1 MINTREI
8 SYTRQIWG
16 QHYVRKSKRTYY
28 FEVYNGP
35 VFRIS
40 HILIDQY
47 LMGIDQYLM
56 GFVIY
61 EGYIL

>member
-8 SYTRQIWG
+8 SYTRRIWV
-16 QHYVRKSKRTYY
+16 QHYLRKPKRKYN
-28 FEVYNGP
+28 FEAYNSP
-35 VFRIS
+35 AFCIS
-40 HILIDQY
+40 HIL
-47 LMGIDQYLM
+47 IDQYLM

>member
-16 QHYVRKSKRTYY
+16 QHYLRKSNRTYN

-35 VFRIS
+35 AFCIS
-40 HILIDQY
+40 HILIA
-47 LMGIDQYLM
+47 QYLM